1 MIENTKN
8 KLPIHITGMENI
20 KGQQAINSILDSINN
35 EIDSHKW
42 TVTTQNYANLKFEK
56 YLESGSTLTV
66 DQKPKTNIPVV
77 GTHNNRKVY
86 IGDLDVQ
93 GNLTVKNL
101 ALRDNVNTVAKSW
114 EVRSSDKESGSLEGD
129 TWNSESF
136 RVGIRNP
143 LPLTEVESI
152 PNDLKD
158 PVYSDTI
165 YNKITYTVAGQT
177 LDTKTFEKTE
187 MSYYISYPDIVE
199 EVYDSEND
207 TYYKEITFSLDQWKS
222 DGWRSIGT
230 QEYFPQITTLNA
242 KACWAPNQYYGVF
255 EWENG
260 SSGRCRLLSYAK
272 YDSYDDFYAAVAS
285 YPDTQ
290 GKNGKGIMIPSWKA
304 INSWYGVS
312 CEMKGDKI
320 VTRRVISEEFDGKN
334 SGIVKVDIS
343 FRV

>member
-20 KGQQAINSILDSINN
+20 KGQQSINSILDSMNN
-35 EIDSHKW
+35 EIDNHKW
-42 TVTTQNYANLKFEK
+42 IVTTQNYTNLKFEK

-93 GNLTVKNL
+93 GNLVVKDL

-114 EVRSSDKESGSLEGD
+114 EVRSDGTGGSLKGD
-129 TWNSESF
+129 WWNSESF
-136 RVGIRNP
+136 RVGIRDP
-143 LPLTEVESI
+143 LPLVEVKSV
-152 PNDLKD
+152 PNDIED
-158 PVYSDTI
+158 PVYGDTI
-165 YNKITYTVAGQT
+165 ENKITYTFAGRT

-187 MSYYISYPDIVE
+187 TSYYIAYPNIETTTKKPDGSVVTVKTSPLE
-199 EVYDSEND
+199 E
-207 TYYKEITFSLDQWKS
+207 WKS
-222 DGWRSIGT
+222 EGWKNIGAVD
-230 QEYFPQITTLNA
+230 YFPQITTLNA
-242 KACWAPNQYYGVF
+242 KACWAPGQCYGVF
-255 EWENG
+255 DWENG
-260 SSGRCRLLSYAK
+260 SSGRCRLVSYAT
-272 YDSYDDFYAAVAS
+272 YSNYEDFYAAVAS

-290 GKNGKGIMIPSWKA
+290 GKNGRGIMIPSWRA
-304 INSWYGVS
+304 IDSWYDVS
-312 CEMKGDKI
+312 CAMSGIKV
-320 VTRRVISEEFDGKN
+320 VTRRFISEEFDGRN